1 MYKHTRKQR
10 RNPSAVAVL
19 RSPDNKIDGDVVATP
34 YKRGIQLRATFRE
47 LPPGKHGFHIHRA
60 GDLRG
65 EGCSGLCAHF
75 DKGHHRHGAG
85 PTSKR
90 ERHTGDLGNIE
101 RKSRTKTL
109 KKRYYLPNVAVH
121 ELWGR
126 SIIVHQDADDLGQG
140 PHDDSHITGHSGA
153 RIGCAVFG
161 RG

>member
-1 MYKHTRKQR
+1 MRRLYRNTRKHRPQ
-10 RNPSAVAVL
+10 SAVAVL
-19 RSPDNKIDGDVVATP
+19 RSNKIDGDVVATP

-65 EGCSGLCAHF
+65 EGCKGLCAHF
-75 DKGHHRHGAG
+75 DKGNHKHGAG
-85 PTSKR
+85 PTSTR

-101 RKSRTKTL
+101 LKPRRKTL
-109 KKRYYLPNVAVH
+109 KKRYYLPNVSVH

-126 SIIVHQDADDLGQG
+126 SIIVHQDADDLGLG
-140 PHDDSHITGHSGA
+140 KHDDSHVTGHSGA